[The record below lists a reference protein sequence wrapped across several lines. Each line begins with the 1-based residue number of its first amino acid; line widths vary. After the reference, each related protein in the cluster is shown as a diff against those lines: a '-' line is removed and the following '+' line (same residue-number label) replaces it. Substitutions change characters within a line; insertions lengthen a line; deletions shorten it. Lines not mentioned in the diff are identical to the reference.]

1 MLFAI
6 ICVVAVPGFPQKF
19 PPQPV
24 PERLQLKV
32 EFGFE
37 FGIGVSVATMVA
49 DAVVAMLVGPESCNA
64 KLLVIFSAATA
75 NFEGSATL
83 CARTITL
90 GVEGKICGAV

>member
-1 MLFAI
+1 VV
-6 ICVVAVPGFPQKF
+6 VVASVPHEL

-37 FGIGVSVATMVA
+37 FGIGVSVATIVV
-49 DAVVAMLVGPESCNA
+49 DDLVAMLLGPESCSV
-64 KLLVIFSAATA
+64 KLLVTVKFAVANLDASAA
-75 NFEGSATL
+75 L
-83 CARTITL
+83 CALTTTL